1 MVKVD
6 VPRQPVRQA
15 GLAGWQV
22 GRLLK
27 SNLTGGFCSI
37 LHISE
42 LNGSEFKHGE
52 RTIVFVN
59 KYVHIGMANYL
70 HKLTSG
76 W

>member
-1 MVKVD
+1 MFPVSLSA
-6 VPRQPVRQA
+6 RQ
-15 GLAGWQV
+15 GWQV

-52 RTIVFVN
+52 RTIVLLIN
-59 KYVHIGMANYL
+59 MYI
-70 HKLTSG
+70 
-76 W
+76 